1 MDIRHTEEWQERAAT
16 KLFEHVGRLNP
27 GVDMSSIVQDAR
39 TMRGEH
45 RRGSISFLGSR
56 QERKPPW
63 YAPVGE
69 YVRKNLPA
77 LFPVL
82 QLTRRVVWK
91 ILPLLPVLFGIAGGI
106 FVSLA
111 MLDGA
116 INPED
121 RMLLAAS
128 SVTVGFFAAL
138 LLIIWRLRNYIAR
151 LSVQNHDLFAEIERM
166 HDLAGERE
174 GRIERLFADHV
185 GLTRRVAS
193 LDGAHAKR
201 REAEMQRQM
210 QSLSAR
216 LDQTAVYDDVERR
229 EAEMQK
235 QIQSLSARLDQTA
248 VYDDVERQ
256 YEGLQ
261 QRLNAVL
268 DEQARL
274 MDRTAER
281 AMDFDEKVRAELSA
295 KIAAIHIEMKSLESR
310 QSERIAANDQATGE
324 LQKELNAA
332 LEVQSRLADHA
343 GETEQL
349 IETRLEALRE
359 QAEDQLQ
366 LVKQELSDRIVGVE
380 NKAEF
385 GAMALD
391 NAKVEIEA
399 SMKALRQGLEQRMF
413 AEIDEH
419 ARSLSAELIA
429 RLDAVETAQTRG
441 DEAYKAGLSDLKKVL
456 DEEFKPEVGKVR
468 GVAEAAHQAIGEI
481 KAQVHVEKLE
491 RGRLRER
498 TEASERQI
506 GALRYPEAPDVFVFF
521 GHHKCA
527 SRFFRLEVFKRVAD
541 STGARIRQYE
551 IKDPPFHYSRMDE
564 LDLVNVDFKGLG
576 KDGRD
581 VVWFANATQRGLNKI
596 KRNAKNWKG
605 LRIIRD
611 PRQVLISNYFHHK
624 GDHPDV
630 AEVGWVWDQLVKDKP
645 ILRELPEEDGIL
657 HELDNISKQVIEDQI
672 LAPFDDDRV
681 MTIRL
686 EDYTQDPEAHLLN
699 ISEFLN
705 VPDVTGINHGNTKA
719 NPDSSD
725 WRKHFTSEIRER
737 FKERYGQ
744 ALIDLGYAEDM
755 DW

>member
-1 MDIRHTEEWQERAAT
+1 
-16 KLFEHVGRLNP
+16 
-27 GVDMSSIVQDAR
+27 
-39 TMRGEH
+39 
-45 RRGSISFLGSR
+45 
-56 QERKPPW
+56 
-63 YAPVGE
+63 
-69 YVRKNLPA
+69 
-77 LFPVL
+77 
-82 QLTRRVVWK
+82 
-91 ILPLLPVLFGIAGGI
+91 
-106 FVSLA
+106 
-111 MLDGA
+111 
-116 INPED
+116 
-121 RMLLAAS
+121 
-128 SVTVGFFAAL
+128 
-138 LLIIWRLRNYIAR
+138 
-151 LSVQNHDLFAEIERM
+151 
-166 HDLAGERE
+166 
-174 GRIERLFADHV
+174 
-185 GLTRRVAS
+185 
-193 LDGAHAKR
+193 
-201 REAEMQRQM
+201 MQRQM